1 MVVIGI
7 AVHLGAD
14 MVADMVAELAWAAFA
29 AQVYRRTL
37 RTFSCRF
44 RICVYSRLSPSA
56 TMVQRSVSVWVEVE
70 VRCWKML
77 ASK

>member
-7 AVHLGAD
+7 AVHLG
-14 MVADMVAELAWAAFA
+14 ADMVAELAWAAFA